1 MQVSF
6 TIPYTSSAI
15 RATIVALNQMDD
27 DLNSTGSLLSV
38 PEQAPVRLAKDS
50 HVDDASVM
58 TPPPPPSVEAQQYR
72 DEDDSGEQ
80 SAPEGAVDS
89 AGTPWDE
96 RIHSSSKTFLKS
108 DGTWKLK
115 KGVDKTLVAQVMA
128 ELMGNEQPVTSPM
141 QNSASTP
148 LPPVEVITE
157 PETVTPPPPASGD
170 AFRQLIADIAK
181 AGIAPTDVQA
191 TCMDVNGCTLPQCK
205 GDDTKLSMLRMSL
218 GL

>member
-15 RATIVALNQMDD
+15 RATIVALNQMDN
-27 DLNSTGSLLSV
+27 DLNSTGSLLAETPSIHVGTCEGGFNSQPATPAYREV
-38 PEQAPVRLAKDS
+38 PNSP
-50 HVDDASVM
+50 
-58 TPPPPPSVEAQQYR
+58 TPPPPSV
-72 DEDDSGEQ
+72 DEDDLA
-80 SAPEGAVDS
+80 APEGAVDS

-115 KGVDKTLVAQVMA
+115 KGVDKSLVAQVMA
-128 ELMGNEQPVTSPM
+128 ELVGNEQPVTSPM
-141 QNSASTP
+141 QNSANTP
-148 LPPVEVITE
+148 PPPVEVITE
-157 PETVTPPPPASGD
+157 PETVTPPPPVSGD